1 MLKLKYASIIK
12 RKQQMVDLIKQQA
25 YIRASIF
32 RDEIAQHELEHI
44 LKAADANVSVED
56 NSTKIGGGRDGES
69 CLLEGDDPD
78 NPTGT
83 IVNGVCQ

>member
-1 MLKLKYASIIK
+1 MLKLKLKYASIIK

-44 LKAADANVSVED
+44 LKAADNNVRV
-56 NSTKIGGGRDGES
+56 N
-69 CLLEGDDPD
+69 
-78 NPTGT
+78 NNNFT
-83 IVNGVCQ
+83 I